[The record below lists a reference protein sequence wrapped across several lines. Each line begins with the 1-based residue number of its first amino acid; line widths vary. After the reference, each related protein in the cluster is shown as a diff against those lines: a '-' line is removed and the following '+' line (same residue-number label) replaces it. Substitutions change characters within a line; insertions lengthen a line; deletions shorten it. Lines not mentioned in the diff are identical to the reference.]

1 MRCLYFADDWN
12 SLLAPGNPQRHA
24 NSATRRYSI
33 LRNIVGIPPSV
44 YAIPGPVHSPL
55 ALALS
60 RSLLFSHDPDQPKGL
75 SEFFYTIFPTLG
87 IIKSK
92 DAF

>member
-44 YAIPGPVHSPL
+44 YAIPGSVQKNPWPL
-55 ALALS
+55 LCRAPYFHPTIPINQKGYRDSFRA
-60 RSLLFSHDPDQPKGL
+60 RFFLF
-75 SEFFYTIFPTLG
+75 
-87 IIKSK
+87 
-92 DAF
+92 